1 MKISKRQLRRIIRE
15 EKANVIAEQRFR
27 KVVRAA
33 LIAESKGELDEGFLD
48 KLKGFFG
55 KGKKKGMSEEDAKKL
70 GKEMAG
76 LEDELKTALK
86 RVANLPPEKLVTYQ
100 YDAAVIMRLYNQR
113 DALKQLSDQLR
124 KMRDGAFGTDNP
136 DLVDELTDLMDDT
149 DGILSYLEGSN
160 SDAIDDLEGM
170 IIGMKRDPG
179 SNDEAEAVKYIEKRA
194 TSPMSFDSLS
204 APF

>member
-149 DGILSYLEGSN
+149 DGILSYLEGAN

>member
-1 MKISKRQLRRIIRE
+1 MKVTKRQLRRIVKE

-76 LEDELKTALK
+76 LKDELKTALK
-86 RVANLPPEKLVTYQ
+86 RVANQPPAKLVTYQ
-100 YDAAVIMRLYNQR
+100 YDAALIMRLYNQR
-113 DALKQLSDQLR
+113 DVLKQLAQQLT
-124 KMRDGAFGTDNP
+124 KMKEGAFGTDNP
-136 DLVDELTDLMDDT
+136 DLVDELTDLEEETEMV
-149 DGILSYLEGSN
+149 LSYVYGANDRETEELQGT
-160 SDAIDDLEGM
+160 
-170 IIGMKRDPG
+170 IIGMKKDPG
-179 SNDEAEAVKYIEKRA
+179 SNDEAEAVKYIEKRS
-194 TSPMSFDSLS
+194 TSPFSFDSLS
-204 APF
+204 EPF

>member
-33 LIAESKGELDEGFLD
+33 LIAESRGELTESFLD

-55 KGKKKGMSEEDAKKL
+55 KKKKGMSEEDAKKL

-86 RVANLPPEKLVTYQ
+86 RVANLPPAKLVTYQ

>member
-1 MKISKRQLRRIIRE
+1 MKITKRQLRRIIKE
-15 EKANVIAEQRFR
+15 EKAKIIVERRIR

-33 LIAESKGELDEGFLD
+33 LIAESRGELTESFLD

-55 KGKKKGMSEEDAKKL
+55 KKKKGMSEEDAKRL

-113 DALKQLSDQLR
+113 DVLKQLSDQLR

-149 DGILSYLEGSN
+149 DGILSYLEGAN

-194 TSPMSFDSLS
+194 T
-204 APF
+204 